1 MLDPPWLSAVMP
13 TGSVTI
19 VVAKPRFVNFDF
31 YHLAGIRFSMKFKIL
46 VACAGLALLAAC
58 SSKPTASTASN
69 GSGAMTT
76 PGAAPGSE
84 QDLVAN
90 VGDRVFFDFN
100 QSTLSSD
107 ADATVGRQA
116 AWLAKYPSVNVL
128 VAGNADQRGT
138 ETYNLALGQR
148 RANADRDYLVA
159 QGVATSRIQT
169 ISYGKDCPVAA
180 GNDDASY
187 QQNRNA
193 ITSVQGFNPQNCH

>member
-1 MLDPPWLSAVMP
+1 
-13 TGSVTI
+13 
-19 VVAKPRFVNFDF
+19 
-31 YHLAGIRFSMKFKIL
+31 MKFKAL
-46 VACAGLALLAAC
+46 GAFAGLALLAAC
-58 SSKPTASTASN
+58 SSTPPATTTAS
-69 GSGAMTT
+69 GAGATQAT
-76 PGAAPGSE
+76 GAAPGSE

-100 QSTLSSD
+100 KSGLSSD
-107 ADATVGRQA
+107 ADATLGRQS

-128 VAGNADQRGT
+128 VAGNADARGT

-148 RANADRDYLVA
+148 RANAARDYLVA
-159 QGVATSRIQT
+159 QGVAATRIQT

-180 GNDDASY
+180 GNDEASY